1 MEATGQR
8 FGDRA
13 RLASKNLVG
22 KCNLRMFYHM
32 HGIHVNSLVVYM
44 RTKFKGPLRVIAN
57 MSGSVGDNW
66 IRSVVNVTNGN
77 QPFQIVIEGQCMHVF
92 FPGNSLQ

>member
-1 MEATGQR
+1 MEATGQK

-13 RLASKNLVG
+13 RLASNNLMG

-32 HGIHVNSLVVYM
+32 HGIHVNSLLVYM
-44 RTKFKGPLRVIAN
+44 RTKLNGPLRMVAN

-66 IRSVVNVTNGN
+66 IRSEVNVTNGD
-77 QPFQIVIEGQCMHVF
+77 QPFQIVIEGQCMQWF
-92 FPGNSLQ
+92 FY